1 MFIHT
6 SCTITRRPN
15 EEEAAQL
22 FDSFFS
28 LLAES
33 LKNSK
38 KGKTQMTLVPIIV
51 IKTHIED
58 KKRVW
63 LHETI
68 DMMRIVK

>member
-1 MFIHT
+1 MFIYT

-38 KGKTQMTLVPIIV
+38 NKGKTQMTLVPII

-63 LHETI
+63 LYETI